1 MVAAVGV
8 RGSSGR
14 RRRRRAPELGFREGR
29 VFLGS
34 ENSGENSDDV

>member
-8 RGSSGR
+8 SGFVR
-14 RRRRRAPELGFREGR
+14 RRRRRVPEFGIGKGR

-34 ENSGENSDDV
+34 GNSGENSDDV

>member
-14 RRRRRAPELGFREGR
+14 RRRVPEFGFGKGR

-34 ENSGENSDDV
+34 GNSGENSDDDV